1 MLLGSIDR
9 TPPPFFRQGLSALT
23 KLALCSA
30 LAVFLM
36 VADVRFK
43 LTQPLRALLATA
55 LHPVQRTLLAP
66 VELSESAFE
75 YVAGLEAAI
84 ANESAARRALAD
96 QALRVN
102 RVDQLQAENARLRAL
117 LDLRA
122 GLQVRSQAAEVL
134 YESTDPYS
142 RKVVVDRGL
151 AQGIVAGSPVISEA
165 GVIGQVTRVYPLSSE
180 VTLLTDKDAA
190 VPVLNARTQARS
202 AAYGSA
208 TGDALELRFMAGN
221 ADVQVGDLLQTSG
234 VDGVYPPGLPVATVV
249 TIDRKVDSGF
259 AKILL
264 APAALP
270 DGVRHV
276 LVLEP
281 IGLQLPPRPEA
292 AAEAASSASA
302 PASAASGG
310 HTRKAARR

>member
-55 LHPVQRTLLAP
+55 LHPVQRALLAP

-75 YVAGLEAAI
+75 YAAGLDAAI

-117 LDLRA
+117 LELRA

-151 AQGIVAGSPVISEA
+151 AQGIVVGSPVISEA